1 MSIVLEK
8 WESLSALHKK
18 LVTLLTIAF
27 CCIFGFYGLI
37 TPAVILYFV
46 VSSGLDACTLKWFND
61 IKINYKNQI
70 KSECVFEDLV
80 LDSTEEIKF
89 NVKTAIR
96 FALRA
101 QSKVGV
107 LPCSNVNRLVY
118 ETTLLNIFE
127 EFGVRHNVR
136 MDLLGDALVACF
148 IRTENYDRA
157 LNVIKELGGDA
168 SVHMVA

>member
-18 LVTLLTIAF
+18 LVTLLTIGF

-46 VSSGLDACTLKWFND
+46 VSSGLDACTLRWFND
-61 IKINYKNQI
+61 IKLNYKNQI
-70 KSECVFEDLV
+70 SSECVFEDLV
-80 LDSTEEIKF
+80 IDSSEEIRAG
-89 NVKTAIR
+89 VKTAIK

-101 QSKVGV
+101 QSKVGL

-127 EFGVRHNVR
+127 EFHVRHNVR
-136 MDLLGDALVACF
+136 LDLLGDALIACF

-157 LNVIKELGGDA
+157 LNVIKELGGDTSA
-168 SVHMVA
+168 LLVA